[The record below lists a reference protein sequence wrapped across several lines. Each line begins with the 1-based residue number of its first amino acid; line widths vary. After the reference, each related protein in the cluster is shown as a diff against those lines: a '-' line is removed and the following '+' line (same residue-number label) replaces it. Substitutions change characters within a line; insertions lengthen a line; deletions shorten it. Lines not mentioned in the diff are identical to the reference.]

1 MLIKNKRGLTMTH
14 KQYATN
20 LFNLI
25 KQKGYTTL
33 CFSECG
39 DKVSENDIIKMGVEY
54 ADINIMNSDNKSIGF
69 ITWISDYYA
78 DDSINDYS
86 CNLDDILG
94 LDAFIKYQTINA

>member
-1 MLIKNKRGLTMTH
+1 MTH

-39 DKVSENDIIKMGVEY
+39 DEVSEHEIIKGWVEY

-69 ITWISDYYA
+69 ITWISDYYW